1 MRLFK
6 EFHDYGEFVKNLNAT
21 FFVLVGGGGGR
32 SRSVQR
38 GAGVG
43 TSRTLGQ

>member
-21 FFVLVGGGGGR
+21 FFVLVGGR
-32 SRSVQR
+32 SCSVQR

-43 TSRTLGQ
+43 SSRTLGQ